1 MKPQGKRKTTS
12 AWKFIVGYVA
22 DREGTAEKNLDG
34 EKRRVSYRAFLQT
47 GIKTTD
53 IRLNSTERKH
63 GR

>member
-34 EKRRVSYRAFLQT
+34 EKRRVSYRAFFSDVN
-47 GIKTTD
+47 K
-53 IRLNSTERKH
+53 N
-63 GR
+63 